1 MSWRSNE
8 CPSCGK
14 PVAGLFAQL
23 NHCDV
28 YEPIDDLDDN
38 PDIIKASD

>member
-8 CPSCGK
+8 CPSCGT
-14 PVAGLFAQL
+14 PVSGVLGQL

-28 YEPIDDLDDN
+28 YEPIDDEDDN
-38 PDIIKASD
+38 PDIHRSSD